1 MNHQSIYISHLFEPP
16 ICSTPAN
23 TGKQQAVA
31 ASTQADPASPQATL
45 ASQQAAK
52 LDVSDRERDISQSSD
67 KVLISSWAMNVS
79 CVKFG

>member
-52 LDVSDRERDISQSSD
+52 LDVSDRERDILI
-67 KVLISSWAMNVS
+67 KVSISNWAMNVS